1 MSNMNMR
8 VNNTRCILNA
18 HSKKVF
24 PAYVSCSSHRK
35 AEPFGLKFIP
45 LELKSLEAVRFEG
58 QNVRGRLNADANVSR
73 IRKSGKAEAGMIFM
87 DRTRR
92 QNGRVS

>member
-1 MSNMNMR
+1 MHI
-8 VNNTRCILNA
+8 VLNA

-24 PAYVSCSSHRK
+24 PEYVSCSSHRK

-45 LELKSLEAVRFEG
+45 VELKSLASVRSAG
-58 QNVRGRLNADANVSR
+58 QNVRGRNAEANVSR
-73 IRKSGKAEAGMIFM
+73 IRKSGKAEAGTIIM